1 MRAKILWIEGNR
13 AEGPPFL
20 PSLRK
25 KGFLVESVATGSEAL
40 AYLTSHEVDLIVVHT
55 ASMRSNGKRICR
67 SLNQQSH
74 GIPIVVIASADRPKN
89 DDKCANAVLTLPF
102 TPRKLLNRITP
113 LLPSEQRNV
122 LVAGPLRLDL
132 EHKRLYCQGR
142 EAKLTPRLVHL
153 LQILMQHAGDVL
165 ERKDLFRRVW
175 NTEYTEDTRT
185 LDVHIS
191 WLRQALEQDPRNPQ
205 FLKTVRGV
213 GYRLDV

>member
-40 AYLTSHEVDLIVVHT
+40 AYLAAHDTDLIVVHT
-55 ASMRSNGKRICR
+55 ASMRSSGKIICR
-67 SLNQQSH
+67 SLSEQSH
-74 GIPIVVIASADRPKN
+74 GIPIVVIASANRPKN
-89 DDKCANAVLTLPF
+89 QDTCANVVITLPF
-102 TPRKLLNRITP
+102 TARKLLNRITP
-113 LLPSEQRNV
+113 LLPSEQRNM
-122 LVAGPLRLDL
+122 LHAGPLRLDI

-153 LQILMQHAGDVL
+153 LQILMQHAGEVL
-165 ERKDLFRRVW
+165 ERKELFRKVW

-191 WLRQALEQDPRNPQ
+191 WLRQALEQDPRKPQ

>member
-40 AYLTSHEVDLIVVHT
+40 AYLAAHDTDLIVVHT
-55 ASMRSNGKRICR
+55 ASMRSSGKIICR
-67 SLNQQSH
+67 SLSEQSH
-74 GIPIVVIASADRPKN
+74 GIPIVVIASANRPKN
-89 DDKCANAVLTLPF
+89 QDTCANVVITLPF
-102 TPRKLLNRITP
+102 TARKLLNRITP
-113 LLPSEQRNV
+113 LLPSEQRNM
-122 LVAGPLRLDL
+122 LNAGPLRLDI

-153 LQILMQHAGDVL
+153 LQILMQHAGEVL
-165 ERKDLFRRVW
+165 ERKDIFRKVW

-191 WLRQALEQDPRNPQ
+191 WLRQALEQDPRKPQ
-205 FLKTVRGV
+205 LLKTVRGV